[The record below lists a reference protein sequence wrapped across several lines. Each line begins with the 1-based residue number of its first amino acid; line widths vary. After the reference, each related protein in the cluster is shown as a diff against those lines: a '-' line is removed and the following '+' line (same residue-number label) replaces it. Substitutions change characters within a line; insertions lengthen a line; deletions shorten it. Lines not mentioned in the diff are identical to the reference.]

1 MGARKPGD
9 YPKTLAEFYRRFP
22 DDAACFVYLV
32 ETRWPSGF
40 RCPRCGSDNALLL
53 TERRTFV
60 CRACRKHTSATAGTT
75 LHGSKVPL
83 HAWFQAAW
91 LMTSLKPGI
100 SALQLEQQ
108 IGLRFATAWL
118 LLHKLRRAT
127 VDPERTLLRGDIEM
141 NDAWIGGVQAGLK
154 GGHQRAGRTALQVI
168 VAVERRGDASLG
180 RVRMAVL
187 PADDATSIA
196 AFVVANIA
204 EGSVIYSEGHRGYP
218 GALTGRYTHRPLS
231 QRAMKRATGRHTSAA
246 PGVDRVLSNLK
257 TWLRGTHHGVGADH
271 LDAYLDEF
279 VFRFNRRRNQAA
291 GFATLLGLTTIG
303 THATAA
309 DITPPPREGEVKRR
323 GRSTGQT
330 GAVHRNPP
338 PPSEGEKTPRRRRTK
353 TTAVGSP
360 TDGQPRGRSGPTP
373 VVTMQ
378 QPPVSHVD
386 G

>member
-1 MGARKPGD
+1 MGARNPGD

-22 DDAACFVYLV
+22 DDAACFAYLV
-32 ETRWPSGF
+32 ETRWPDGF
-40 RCPRCGSDNALLL
+40 RCPRCGTGNALLL

-60 CRACRKHTSATAGTT
+60 CRGCRKHTSATAGTT
-75 LHGSKVPL
+75 LHGSKVAL
-83 HAWFQAAW
+83 HDWFQAAW

-127 VDPERTLLRGDIEM
+127 VNPERTLLQGDIEM
-141 NDAWIGGVQAGLK
+141 DDAWVGGVQVGLK
-154 GGHQRAGRTALQVI
+154 GGHQRAGRTALQII
-168 VAVERRGDASLG
+168 VAVERRGAALG

-187 PADDATSIA
+187 PNDDAQSIA
-196 AFVVANIA
+196 AFVASSIA
-204 EGSVIYSEGHRGYP
+204 EGSVIYSDAHRGYP
-218 GALTGRYTHRPLS
+218 AALKGRYTHKPLS

-257 TWLRGTHHGVGADH
+257 TWLWGTHKGVGADH

-279 VFRFNRRRNQAA
+279 TFRFNRRRNQAA
-291 GFATLLGLTTIG
+291 GFATLLGLTATG
-303 THATAA
+303 TPATAA
-309 DITPPPREGEVKRR
+309 DITPPAREGEAKRR

-338 PPSEGEKTPRRRRTK
+338 PLPKGEKAPRRRRPKK
-353 TTAVGSP
+353 TALAATLDP
-360 TDGQPRGRSGPTP
+360 T
-373 VVTMQ
+373 
-378 QPPVSHVD
+378 
-386 G
+386 